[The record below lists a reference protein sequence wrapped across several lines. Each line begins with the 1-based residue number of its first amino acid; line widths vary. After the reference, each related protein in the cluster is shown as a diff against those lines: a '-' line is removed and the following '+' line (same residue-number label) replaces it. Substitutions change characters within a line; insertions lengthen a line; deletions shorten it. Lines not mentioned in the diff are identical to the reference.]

1 MYSRREL
8 LRAAVSLAVPNRCP
22 FCDVVVGAFEYMHEE
37 CLDRLPR
44 ITEKISPPK
53 GIEELYACFWYDEA
67 ARDAVLRLKD
77 GHYIHA
83 AEAFAPIM
91 LEAAGGAVKSADM
104 ITAVPSDLY
113 SKVKRGYVPAEAIAK
128 EISRRCGVRYAAAL
142 RTDKRREQKRLSA
155 EERAENVRDAFG
167 IINKKLIFDKNIL
180 LVDDI
185 CTTGST
191 LSECARV
198 LRENGAASV
207 SAAVF
212 TATRSVRL
220 PEGVFRA

>member
-8 LRAAVSLAVPNRCP
+8 LRAAASLIVPNRCP

-37 CLDRLPR
+37 CFDRLPR
-44 ITEKISPPK
+44 LTERIAPPK
-53 GIEELYACFWYDEA
+53 GIGELYACFWYDGA

-91 LEAAGGAVKSADM
+91 LEVIGGAVKNADM
-104 ITAVPSDLY
+104 ITAVPSNLFTR
-113 SKVKRGYVPAEAIAK
+113 VRRGYVPAEAIAK
-128 EISRRCGVRYAAAL
+128 EISRRCGIKFAVTL
-142 RTDKRREQKRLSA
+142 CTDKSSEQKRLNA
-155 EERAENVRDAFG
+155 KERAENVKGAF
-167 IINKKLIFDKNIL
+167 NPVDKALIQEKNIL

-191 LSECARV
+191 LSKCAKV

-207 SAAVF
+207 NGAVF
-212 TATRSVRL
+212 AVTPL
-220 PEGVFRA
+220 K

>member
-8 LRAAVSLAVPNRCP
+8 LRAAVALAAPNRCP
-22 FCDVVVGAFEYMHEE
+22 FCDAVVGPFEYMHEE
-37 CLDRLPR
+37 CFVGLPR
-44 ITEKISPPK
+44 INGSAAPPE
-53 GIEELYACFWYDEA
+53 GIKELFVCCRYEGA

-91 LEAAGGAVKSADM
+91 LEVIGEALGDAEL
-104 ITAVPSDLY
+104 ITGVPSDTASRLR
-113 SKVKRGYVPAEAIAK
+113 RGYAPAEVIAK
-128 EISRRCGVRYAAAL
+128 ELSRRCGTRYAAAL
-142 RTDKRREQKRLSA
+142 RTNKRREQKRLTA
-155 EERAENVRDAFG
+155 EERAENVKNAFE
-167 IINKKLIFDKNIL
+167 IIDKKLIFDKNIL

-212 TATRSVRL
+212 TATQKEQL
-220 PEGVFRA
+220 L

>member
-1 MYSRREL
+1 MYSRWEL
-8 LRAAVSLAVPNRCP
+8 LRAAASLIVPNRCP

-44 ITEKISPPK
+44 LTERIAPPK
-53 GIEELYACFWYDEA
+53 GIEELYACFWYDGA

-91 LEAAGGAVKSADM
+91 LEIIGDAVRHADV
-104 ITAVPSDLY
+104 ITAVPSNLFMR
-113 SKVKRGYVPAEAIAK
+113 VRRGYAPAEAMAK
-128 EISRRCGVRYAAAL
+128 EISRRCGVKFAVTL
-142 RTDKRREQKRLSA
+142 STDKRSEQKRLNA
-155 EERAENVRDAFG
+155 RERAENVKGAFELVD
-167 IINKKLIFDKNIL
+167 KELIQDKNIL

-191 LSECARV
+191 LSACAEV
-198 LRENGAASV
+198 LKENGAARV
-207 SAAVF
+207 SGAVF
-212 TATRSVRL
+212 AVTPL
-220 PEGVFRA
+220 EL